1 MISDQILLSYIKKSK
16 VFCAR
21 ENKSEIISALS
32 NPLNLELKQQLIEN
46 LDSKYQSNEY
56 TNPDEVK
63 DKLSTKAD
71 DYTDVD
77 DNMPPDDLADGEKS
91 SKSSHK
97 SSTSTAKTP
106 SSPSSTDTEEDA
118 SSEDMVKVK
127 DKPKEKS
134 KEDKPVEEVSES
146 TDIDSNQIDTKSIE
160 DLLNT
165 NKSTDGVNYI
175 QVKSQDNIT
184 EIWIIYRDNVNIND
198 KISDIMGLVS
208 SKYPNWQFNRV
219 ARTYNAIIFTCDDRQ
234 EDVVIE

>member
-46 LDSKYQSNEY
+46 LDSQYQSNEY
-56 TNPDEVK
+56 TNPDEVEE
-63 DKLSTKAD
+63 KLSTKAD

-77 DNMPPDDLADGEKS
+77 DDIPSDNLTNDEKP
-91 SKSSHK
+91 KSSHK
-97 SSTSTAKTP
+97 PSASTAKTS
-106 SSPSSTDTEEDA
+106 SSPSSTDTEEDL
-118 SSEDMVKVK
+118 SSENIDTKK
-127 DKPKEKS
+127 DKQKEKS
-134 KEDKPVEEVSES
+134 TEDKSVEEVSES
-146 TDIDSNQIDTKSIE
+146 TDIDSNQIDAKSIE
-160 DLLNT
+160 ELLNT

-175 QVKSQDNIT
+175 QVKSQDNVT
-184 EIWIIYRDNVNIND
+184 EIWIIYHDNVNIND

-208 SKYPNWQFNRV
+208 SKYPDWQFNRV
-219 ARTYNAIIFTCDDRQ
+219 ARTYNAIIFTCNDRQ

>member
-46 LDSKYQSNEY
+46 LDSQYQSNEY

-63 DKLSTKAD
+63 EKLSTKVD

-77 DNMPPDDLADGEKS
+77 DDMPPDDLADGEKS

-97 SSTSTAKTP
+97 PSTSTAKTP
-106 SSPSSTDTEEDA
+106 SSPSSTDTEEDL
-118 SSEDMVKVK
+118 SSEGTAKVN

-134 KEDKPVEEVSES
+134 KDDKPVEEVSES

-160 DLLNT
+160 E
-165 NKSTDGVNYI
+165 STDGVNYI

-208 SKYPNWQFNRV
+208 SKYPDWQFNRV